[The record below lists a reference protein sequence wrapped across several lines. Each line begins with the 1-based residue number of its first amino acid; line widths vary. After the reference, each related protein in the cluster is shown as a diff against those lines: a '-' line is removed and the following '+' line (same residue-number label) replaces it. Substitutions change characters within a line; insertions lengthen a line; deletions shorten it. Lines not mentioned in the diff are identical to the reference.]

1 MRLILCSDGDTTAT
15 WAYAHLRKLGCAD
28 LELVTSE
35 DLALAT
41 QWSHRVQSD
50 GSALDIKLKDGRCL
64 AHASV
69 DGVINRLNWPSRAL
83 VAQAAPEDQDYAY
96 SELFA
101 FYLSWLHSLPGKVFN
116 RATPQGLSGSWRPPA
131 QWALLAGQSGFT
143 VAPYTESDTAW
154 ERPLP
159 EGRTLTQI
167 VVFEGKPFGAIETKD
182 IEPQCRELF
191 ARSKTSLLGLD
202 LYRSEQGRWIFYN
215 ATTLP
220 DLCVGGIPLL
230 EEILKTW
237 SLQAR
242 SNEVTQ

>member
-69 DGVINRLNWPSRAL
+69 DGAINR
-83 VAQAAPEDQDYAY
+83 
-96 SELFA
+96 
-101 FYLSWLHSLPGKVFN
+101 LSWLHSLPGKVFN